1 MQAWACSKLTTKV
14 RIPAMR
20 IYVCVKH
27 VPDTAANIKITNDTG
42 YDSQVKFVTNPYD
55 EYGVEE
61 AISLVQ
67 KAGEGEVVA
76 VCVGSSAA
84 VNTLRSVMA
93 MGVHR
98 SILVKTDEQFPAND
112 LVAKALAEVIKQEGP
127 GELVFTGKQSVDSE
141 GMQIPY
147 FLGAGL
153 NLPVATGVV
162 TFSLENGTAVVQRE
176 LEGGA
181 RETLSVKTPCVL
193 GATKGLNEPRFPK
206 LPDILKA
213 KKKEI
218 KEIDLLSLGIAKSET
233 YRLKHLDPVKE
244 RSAAKILE
252 GSTEEIVASLVKILR
267 EEEKVI

>member
-1 MQAWACSKLTTKV
+1 
-14 RIPAMR
+14 MR

-27 VPDTAANIKITNDTG
+27 VPDTAANIKIVNGTG
-42 YDSQVKFVTNPYD
+42 YDGKVKFVPNPYD

-61 AISLVQ
+61 AISLVE

-76 VCVGSSAA
+76 LCVGSSAA

-98 SILVKTDEQFPAND
+98 SVLVKTDDLFPPSD
-112 LVAKALAEVIKQEGP
+112 LVAKALAKMIEQEGP
-127 GELVFTGKQSVDSE
+127 GEIIFTGKQSVDSE
-141 GMQIPY
+141 GMQTPY
-147 FLGAGL
+147 LLGAQLG
-153 NLPVATGVV
+153 LPVASGVV
-162 TFSLENGTAVVQRE
+162 SFSLDDATAIVQRE
-176 LEGGA
+176 IDGGA
-181 RETLSVKTPCVL
+181 RETLCVKTPCVL

-206 LPDILKA
+206 LPAILKA

-218 KEIDLLSLGIAKSET
+218 KEIELSTLGIVENET
-233 YRLKHLDPVKE
+233 CRIKHLEPVQE
-244 RSAAKILE
+244 RSNAKILA

>member
-1 MQAWACSKLTTKV
+1 
-14 RIPAMR
+14 MR

-27 VPDTAANIKITNDTG
+27 VPDTAANITLTSDTG
-42 YDSQVKFVTNPYD
+42 YDGQVKYVANPYD

-61 AISLVQ
+61 AVSLVE
-67 KAGEGEVVA
+67 KNGEGEVVA
-76 VCVGSSAA
+76 LCVGNSAA
-84 VNTLRSVMA
+84 ANTLKSVMA

-98 SILVKTDEQFPAND
+98 SVLVKTDDQFVDAD
-112 LVAKALAEVIKQEGP
+112 LVARSLAKIIEQEGP
-127 GELVFTGKQSVDSE
+127 GDLVFTGKQSVDSE
-141 GMQIPY
+141 GMQTSY
-147 FLGAGL
+147 HLAAELGV
-153 NLPVATGVV
+153 PVATNVV
-162 TFSLENGTAVVQRE
+162 AFSLENSTAIIQRE
-176 LEGGA
+176 LDGGA

-218 KEIDLLSLGIAKSET
+218 KEIEITELGVTGSGKCQLKSLV
-233 YRLKHLDPVKE
+233 PVAQ
-244 RSAAKILE
+244 RSNAKILD